1 MMKNLFNKLLI
12 VLLALH
18 GCTIL
23 PNNEATN
30 VNDII
35 VNATIAEENNRYE
48 EAINLYLNILDFD
61 SNAYWAERATSIA
74 LEQNM
79 NMLALQASEQWL
91 LLDRENHFTKLARM
105 KSLLR
110 VDQLNEFEQI
120 ANDLI
125 DQSLVPGETILRIAQ
140 EIRGEENLVH
150 TINLFHSLNQRF
162 PDVPES
168 NYVLAT
174 LFFLLENYQ
183 QSLNYAERAYDLQQA
198 WTEAGLLVARSLIR
212 LGDDER
218 GYQIALESLEQT
230 QNIELFLSFGEVLL
244 NNQIFDKAIQYYQ
257 GLEDEFGYD
266 SRIQYGLALSMYYL
280 ENFQDSKAIFLT
292 LIQLPN
298 FGDEANFFLGNIS
311 IREENFLEAFRY
323 FSRVGRGPFF
333 IEAQETASRI
343 NAIELSSFRDSLD
356 YIDSLV
362 GAYPEYQEQFLLLKI
377 RLSYDFNEL
386 QEAQKIAASGIRIQ
400 QEINFSALYAQ
411 ISIEIIRE
419 LINQGLLEEALL
431 QSSNSLVLAE
441 DNTQLLL
448 IKSSIEEELNQLDA
462 AEQTLLMAYD
472 IEPESPLINNAI
484 GYLYTNKLAR
494 HLEALTYLE
503 KAINLDPENAA
514 IQDSIGWVL
523 FNLERYQEA
532 ALYLES
538 AYLSFPDPEVIFH
551 LIKLYDAT
559 NENTKRD
566 ILIDQLI
573 SEHPNSIFI
582 EQL

>member
-1 MMKNLFNKLLI
+1 MMKNLFNKLLL

-150 TINLFHSLNQRF
+150 TINLFHNLNQRF

-212 LGDDER
+212 LGDNER

-244 NNQIFDKAIQYYQ
+244 NNQIFDKAMQYYQ

-386 QEAQKIAASGIRIQ
+386 QEAQKIAASGILIQ

-538 AYLSFPDPEVIFH
+538 AHLSFPDPEVIFH

-573 SEHPNSIFI
+573 SEHPNSTFI